1 MANQFRN
8 YLLTVN
14 NPTQTDDEFF
24 DYLKSLNHIKYF
36 AFQREQGKEKATPH
50 FQLYIEFEVGKT
62 FNTMKTNFPTAHIE
76 QRKGSKQ
83 QARNYCLKDDGT
95 RVGNPQE
102 WGTFAEERE
111 RTDLTDI
118 IELIHSGAN
127 DIEIQTLFPSQYFRY
142 YKNIQ
147 HLRQQHLEEKYK
159 TVFRKLETTYIYG
172 SAGIGKTRFVME
184 KHGYENV
191 FRITSYERGMFD
203 AYKGQDIL
211 CFEEFRS
218 SLKIEEMLNYLDGY
232 PLQLPCR
239 YNDKTACFTK
249 IYIVTNIPITEQ
261 YKKIQLEQ
269 PATWEAFLRRIH
281 NVIDF
286 DKNNKDNNQNPTP
299 KQIVMDSLILDD
311 DELPF

>member
-8 YLLTVN
+8 YVLTIN
-14 NPTQTDDEFF
+14 NPVQTDDEFF
-24 DYLKSLNHIKYF
+24 DYLKSLKHIKYF
-36 AFQREQGKEKATPH
+36 AFQREQGKEKSTPH
-50 FQLYIEFEVGKT
+50 FQLYIEFNVGKT

-83 QARNYCLKDDGT
+83 QARDYCLKDDGT
-95 RVGNPQE
+95 RLGNPYE

-118 IELIHSGAN
+118 IELIHSGAS
-127 DIEIQTLFPSQYFRY
+127 DLEVQTLFPSQYFRY

-147 HLRQQHLEEKYK
+147 YLRQLFLEEKYK
-159 TVFRKLETTYIYG
+159 TVFRNLEVIYIHG

-203 AYKGQDIL
+203 AYKGQPVI

-239 YNDKTACFTK
+239 YNDKTACFTTV
-249 IYIVTNIPITEQ
+249 YIVTNIAFNEQ
-261 YKKIQLEQ
+261 YKNIQADQ
-269 PATWEAFLRRIH
+269 PATWGAFTRRIH
-281 NVIDF
+281 KVIDF
-286 DKNNKDNNQNPTP
+286 DKNKTITP
-299 KQIVMDSLILDD
+299 QQMQMQLIEADP

>member
-8 YLLTVN
+8 YLLTIN

-24 DYLKSLNHIKYF
+24 DYLKGLKHIKYF

-50 FQLYIEFEVGKT
+50 FQLYIEFNVGKT

-83 QARNYCLKDDGT
+83 QARDYCLKDDGT
-95 RVGNPQE
+95 RVGNPHE

-118 IELIHSGAN
+118 IELIHQGAT
-127 DIEIQTLFPSQYFRY
+127 DLEIQMLFPSQYFRY

-147 HLRQQHLEEKYK
+147 YLRQLFLEEKYK
-159 TVFRKLETTYIYG
+159 TVFRNLEVVYIHG

-203 AYKGQDIL
+203 AYKGQAVI

-239 YNDKTACFTK
+239 YNDKTACFTT
-249 IYIVTNIPITEQ
+249 IYIVTNIVFNEQ
-261 YKKIQLEQ
+261 YKKIQIEQ
-269 PATWEAFLRRIH
+269 PATWGAFSRRVHKI
-281 NVIDF
+281 IDF
-286 DKNNKDNNQNPTP
+286 DKNKTNTP
-299 KQIVMDSLILDD
+299 QQIQMQLVEVDP